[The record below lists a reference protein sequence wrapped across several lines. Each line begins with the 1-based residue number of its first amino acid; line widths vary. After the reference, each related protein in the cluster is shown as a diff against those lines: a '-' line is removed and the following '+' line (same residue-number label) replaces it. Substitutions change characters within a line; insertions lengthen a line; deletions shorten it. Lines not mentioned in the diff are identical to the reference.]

1 MSKSKK
7 ITVAGFDAPVSLK
20 KKILKPYVQGVKA
33 QHQAIRPGESMGSEG
48 KKTFKASVDMI
59 KKLAADGDLSQA
71 DLDSVQKYVSTSE
84 GGRHYGEQMRSD
96 VLGSIVT
103 GVGYQ
108 DYINL
113 QKSKGAEFLGQQTG
127 IINKALTSGFASL
140 ESQLGALGINASE
153 YLSGFKSLLDKSVS
167 RMTKG
172 IDRQISGFERK
183 NEQSEARI
191 DRYQDRITK
200 LPKPPKKTKMV
211 SDKFTEVDAGDPYQS
226 IAQNRAAVQVETRP
240 AFTGFSQAQQE
251 SRARQM
257 QGLSGFRSKA
267 A

>member
-7 ITVAGFDAPVSLK
+7 IKVAGFDAPVNLK
-20 KKILKPYVQGVKA
+20 KKILKPYVQGVKT
-33 QHQAIRPGESMGSEG
+33 QHEAIRPGESMGQEG
-48 KKTFKASVDMI
+48 KKTFKASVDLI
-59 KKLAADGDLSQA
+59 KKLAADGELTQS
-71 DLDSVQKYVSTSE
+71 DLDSVQKFVTTSE

-96 VLGSIVT
+96 VFGSVIS

-108 DYINL
+108 DYVNL
-113 QKSKGAEFLGQQTG
+113 QRKKGADFLGQQTG

-140 ESQLGALGINASE
+140 ESQLGSLGINASE
-153 YLSGFKSLLDKSVS
+153 YLSGFKGLLDKSMG
-167 RMTKG
+167 RLTKG
-172 IDRQISGFERK
+172 IDRQIGGWDRK
-183 NEQSEARI
+183 NEQTEARI

-200 LPKPPKKTKMV
+200 LPKPPKKTKNI

-226 IAQNRAAVQVETRP
+226 IAQNRSAVRVDTQPT
-240 AFTGFSQAQQE
+240 FTGFNLAQQE